1 MSNSSFQRLFN
12 RRPTTAT
19 VGLSI
24 AAISFFATILQG
36 IIALLGSEGNFFF
49 DFVRGVQYGA
59 QNGTEDG
66 ITLKQA
72 LVGCSW
78 ALIGLIACY
87 RALEPRNAARFT
99 VLVTAGVKLFAFLAF
114 SDQVNFA
121 IWQYLLTLTFAA
133 APIILLLLPASNQY
147 YGRNQ

>member
-1 MSNSSFQRLFN
+1 MSSSSFQKLFN

-36 IIALLGSEGNFFF
+36 LIALLSSTNRFFF
-49 DFVRGVQYGA
+49 DFTSGVELG
-59 QNGTEDG
+59 DSG
-66 ITLKQA
+66 ITFRQA
-72 LVGCSW
+72 LVGCTW

-87 RALEPRNAARFT
+87 RALEPRNLARFT
-99 VLVTAGVKLFAFLAF
+99 VLITSGVKLFAFLAF
-114 SDQVNFA
+114 SSQVN
-121 IWQYLLTLTFAA
+121 ISLWQYFVTFTVAL
-133 APIILLLLPASNQY
+133 APIVLLLLPASNQY

>member
-36 IIALLGSEGNFFF
+36 LISLLSSTNRFFF
-49 DFVRGVQYGA
+49 DFIAGVEFGD
-59 QNGTEDG
+59 TG
-66 ITLKQA
+66 ITFRQA
-72 LVGCSW
+72 LVGCTW

-87 RALEPRNAARFT
+87 LALEPRNLARFT
-99 VLVTAGVKLFAFLAF
+99 VLITSGVKLFAFLAF
-114 SDQVNFA
+114 SSQVN
-121 IWQYLLTLTFAA
+121 ISLWQYFLTLALA
-133 APIILLLLPASNQY
+133 LAPIVLLLLPASNQY

>member
-36 IIALLGSEGNFFF
+36 LIALLSSTNRFFF
-49 DFVRGVQYGA
+49 DFTAGVELG
-59 QNGTEDG
+59 DSG
-66 ITLKQA
+66 ITFRQA
-72 LVGCSW
+72 LVGCTW
-78 ALIGLIACY
+78 ALIGLLACY
-87 RALEPRNAARFT
+87 LALEPRNLARFT
-99 VLVTAGVKLFAFLAF
+99 VLITSGVKLFAFLAF
-114 SDQVNFA
+114 SSQVN
-121 IWQYLLTLTFAA
+121 ISLWQYFLTLALA
-133 APIILLLLPASNQY
+133 LAPIVLLLLPASNQY

>member
-12 RRPTTAT
+12 HRPNTAT

-36 IIALLGSEGNFFF
+36 LISLLSSTNRFFF
-49 DFVRGVQYGA
+49 DFTAGVELG
-59 QNGTEDG
+59 DSG
-66 ITLKQA
+66 ITFRQA
-72 LVGCSW
+72 LVGCTW

-87 RALEPRNAARFT
+87 LALEPRNLARFT
-99 VLVTAGVKLFAFLAF
+99 VLITSGVKLFAFLAF
-114 SDQVNFA
+114 SSQVN
-121 IWQYLLTLTFAA
+121 ISLWQYLLTLALA
-133 APIILLLLPASNQY
+133 LAPIVLLLLPASNQY

>member
-36 IIALLGSEGNFFF
+36 LIALLSSTNRFFF
-49 DFVRGVQYGA
+49 DFTAGVELG
-59 QNGTEDG
+59 DSG
-66 ITLKQA
+66 ITFRQA
-72 LVGCSW
+72 LVGCTW

-87 RALEPRNAARFT
+87 LALEPRNLARFT
-99 VLVTAGVKLFAFLAF
+99 VLITSGVKLFAFLAF
-114 SDQVNFA
+114 SSQVN
-121 IWQYLLTLTFAA
+121 ISLWQYFLTLALA
-133 APIILLLLPASNQY
+133 LAPIILLLLPASNQY

>member
-12 RRPTTAT
+12 FRPTTAT

-36 IIALLGSEGNFFF
+36 LISLLSSTNRFFF
-49 DFVRGVQYGA
+49 DFTAGVELG
-59 QNGTEDG
+59 DSG
-66 ITLKQA
+66 ITFRQA
-72 LVGCSW
+72 LVGCTW

-87 RALEPRNAARFT
+87 LALEPRNLARFT
-99 VLVTAGVKLFAFLAF
+99 VLITSGVKLFAFLAF
-114 SDQVNFA
+114 SSQVN
-121 IWQYLLTLTFAA
+121 ISLWQYLLTLALA
-133 APIILLLLPASNQY
+133 LAPIVLLLLPASNQY

>member
-12 RRPTTAT
+12 RRPTSAT

-36 IIALLGSEGNFFF
+36 LIALLSSVNRFFF
-49 DFVRGVQYGA
+49 DFTSGIELGD
-59 QNGTEDG
+59 TG
-66 ITLKQA
+66 ITFRQA
-72 LVGCSW
+72 LIGCTW

-87 RALEPRNAARFT
+87 RALEPRNLARFT
-99 VLVTAGVKLFAFLAF
+99 VLITSGVKLFAFLAF
-114 SDQVNFA
+114 STQVNMPL
-121 IWQYLLTLTFAA
+121 WQYLMTLILAA
-133 APIILLLLPASNQY
+133 APIVLLLLPPSNQY

>member
-12 RRPTTAT
+12 HRPTTAT

-36 IIALLGSEGNFFF
+36 LISLLSSTNRFFF
-49 DFVRGVQYGA
+49 DFTAGVELG
-59 QNGTEDG
+59 DSG
-66 ITLKQA
+66 ITFRQA
-72 LVGCSW
+72 LVGCTW

-87 RALEPRNAARFT
+87 LALEPRNLARFT
-99 VLVTAGVKLFAFLAF
+99 VLITSGVKLFAFLAF
-114 SDQVNFA
+114 SSQVN
-121 IWQYLLTLTFAA
+121 ISLWQYLLTLALA
-133 APIILLLLPASNQY
+133 LAPIVLLLLPASNQY